1 MKKNQGFT
9 LIELMIVV
17 AIIGIL
23 TAIAAPSYT
32 EYLREAGR
40 RDAMVGLSTIADRQE
55 RYYLQNNT
63 YTTALT
69 DLNASST
76 SDEGLY
82 TLKVTSA
89 DASGFVVSA
98 TAITTKSQ
106 ANDTGCTTMT
116 LSSTGVKT
124 PNGPAPAEECW

>member
-1 MKKNQGFT
+1 MRKNQGFT

-40 RDAMVGLSTIADRQE
+40 RDAMVGLQTIADRQE

-63 YTTALT
+63 YTTVLT

-76 SDEGLY
+76 SDQGLY
-82 TLKVTSA
+82 TFKMTSA
-89 DASGFVVSA
+89 DASGFEISA
-98 TAITTKSQ
+98 AAIASEAQ
-106 ANDTGCTTMT
+106 INDTGCTTMT

-124 PNGPAPAEECW
+124 PDGPAPAKECW